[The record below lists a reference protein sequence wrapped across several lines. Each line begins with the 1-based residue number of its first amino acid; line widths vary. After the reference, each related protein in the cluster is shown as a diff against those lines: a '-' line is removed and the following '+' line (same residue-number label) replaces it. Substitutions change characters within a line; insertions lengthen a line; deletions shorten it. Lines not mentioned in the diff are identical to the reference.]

1 MQVTVAVEERQ
12 TDRQTDRQTVGAENL
27 VASTACFSGDAV
39 TAIGVRNAY
48 CHTRQQ
54 KVKAQR
60 SEDCE
65 RR

>member
-1 MQVTVAVEERQ
+1 MQVTVAVEERER
-12 TDRQTDRQTVGAENL
+12 DRETDRQTVGAENL